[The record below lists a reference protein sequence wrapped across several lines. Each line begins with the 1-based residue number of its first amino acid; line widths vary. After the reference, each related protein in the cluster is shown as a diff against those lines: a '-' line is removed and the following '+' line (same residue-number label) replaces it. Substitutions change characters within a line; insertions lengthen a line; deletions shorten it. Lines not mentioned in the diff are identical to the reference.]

1 MHRVNPWGIY
11 APGIHAIG
19 QSTKIILIMAFTR
32 KKTEIVIFASVYV
45 ILIRNVKEL
54 NVDGITAA
62 GGRTENV
69 KNVKNIP

>member
-1 MHRVNPWGIY
+1 MHRANPWGIY
-11 APGIHAIG
+11 ALGMDAIRK
-19 QSTKIILIMAFTR
+19 STKIILIMAFTR

-62 GGRTENV
+62 GGRTEM
-69 KNVKNIP
+69 